1 MQLYTGVW
9 FNTCYQVKKQ
19 IIIDHTKVVGGAD
32 LSNYP
37 LLVSFIDPNLVI
49 PSGFVQN
56 VNGFDIIFVSA
67 DETTQLNH
75 EIENYNASTG
85 EIEMYVLIPTLD
97 RKSTRLNSSHQ
108 IISYAVFCLKKKNI
122 RRLYDTNH

>member
-9 FNTCYQVKKQ
+9 FNTGYQVKKQ

-67 DETTQLNH
+67 DETTQLNQ
-75 EIENYNASTG
+75 
-85 EIEMYVLIPTLD
+85 D

-108 IISYAVFCLKKKNI
+108 IISYAVFCLKKKKEKA
-122 RRLYDTNH
+122 